1 VLCMSITTLPRP
13 LNFASILQYKRDAIR
28 HCRGG
33 NVVQS
38 HNVVLQYGS
47 QKEQSVKGML
57 KKGSCRNKKTR
68 TGAGYEGRGFA
79 DLN

>member
-28 HCRGG
+28 HCLGR

-38 HNVVLQYGS
+38 HCVVLQSGS

-57 KKGSCRNKKTR
+57 KKGSCGDKKTR
-68 TGAGYEGRGFA
+68 TGCGFWSA
-79 DLN
+79 VFTGL

>member
-1 VLCMSITTLPRP
+1 MLCMSITTLPRP
-13 LNFASILQYKRDAIR
+13 LNFASILQYKRDAVR
-28 HCRGG
+28 HCRGL

-57 KKGSCRNKKTR
+57 KKGSCGDKKTR
-68 TGAGYEGRGFA
+68 NGCGLGSAGFA
-79 DLN
+79 RS

>member
-1 VLCMSITTLPRP
+1 MLCMSITTLPRP

-28 HCRGG
+28 HCRGR

-38 HNVVLQYGS
+38 YNVVLQSGS

-57 KKGSCRNKKTR
+57 KKGSCGDKKTR
-68 TGAGYEGRGFA
+68 NGCGLWSAGFA
-79 DLN
+79 GS